1 MRMALEHCGLMLFG
15 TKYHGPRAI
24 PLPDRE
30 GMSADMLAS
39 IYDIDEMRQA
49 CLSGAP
55 IGGHIWTRSAIEAA
69 YSTIL
74 GVLREPRSRV
84 LSLYRY
90 WQAEDPD
97 ILTDRFGAKGKFVL
111 RATRGDF
118 REFLEEGL
126 GQVDVDNGVANYL
139 EGALDLS
146 RTERKDMDIRFYWT
160 SELEAMVANVAA
172 LMGREQPGSGSEV
185 GNFNET
191 KVVGEHEF
199 LDRST
204 MKLLSERTRN
214 DRRAIATAMRR
225 GWVSRRSRSDLDA
238 EFLATQAR
246 LGFSLS

>member
-1 MRMALEHCGLMLFG
+1 MRIALEQCGLGLFG
-15 TKYHGPRAI
+15 AKYHGPRSI

-39 IYDIDEMRQA
+39 IYDIEEMREA

-55 IGGHIWTRSAIEAA
+55 IGGHIWTRSAIEAG

-90 WQAEDPD
+90 WQAEDPE

-139 EGALDLS
+139 EGVLDLS
-146 RTERKDMDIRFYWT
+146 RAERKGMDIRFYWT
-160 SELEAMVANVAA
+160 SELDVMVASVGA
-172 LMGREQPGSGSEV
+172 LMGREQSGSGIEV
-185 GNFNET
+185 GTFNET
-191 KVVGEHEF
+191 KVVGEPEV
-199 LDRST
+199 LDGPT
-204 MKLLSERTRN
+204 MKLLNDRTRA
-214 DRRAIATAMRR
+214 DRRLIARAMQR
-225 GWVSRRSRSDLDA
+225 GWVSKRSRRDLDA

-246 LGFSLS
+246 LGFSRC